1 MSKSS
6 QERQA
11 GVDVTSA
18 MIRAGVDALAGFS
31 WEMDSALQT
40 VAEVYRAMETER
52 RRSNPDAFDLE
63 TAEGTARAIS

>member
-1 MSKSS
+1 
-6 QERQA
+6 
-11 GVDVTSA
+11 

-52 RRSNPDAFDLE
+52 RRSNSDAFDLD
-63 TAEGTARAIS
+63 TAEGTAQAIL